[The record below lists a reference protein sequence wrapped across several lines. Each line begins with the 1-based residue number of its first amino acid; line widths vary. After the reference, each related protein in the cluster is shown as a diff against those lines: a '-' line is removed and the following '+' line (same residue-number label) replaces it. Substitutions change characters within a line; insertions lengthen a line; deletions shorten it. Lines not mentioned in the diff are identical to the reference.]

1 MNGGGEEL
9 TPHPRFFVRLFLR
22 GKLCEN
28 GPGSMSPSR
37 VTYFLCVAGLLTFF
51 IDDSAWATSD
61 GNLVPTEKTL
71 SVPAV
76 VAKVRSSV
84 VTILTRGVPAS
95 SSQTQSGSGS
105 GVIIDD
111 GGYILTNNHLVTGV
125 KSMVVGLSTGR
136 LTPGRVVARDFL
148 LDLALVKI
156 NAQDLV
162 AATLHPKPDLEIGES
177 VVAIG
182 NPLALKGG
190 STVTVGVVSA
200 LDRSVLTPDGETLYD
215 LIQTDAAIN
224 PGNSGGPLVD
234 LAGRVVGINVII
246 APSAQ
251 AISYALSME
260 AIYPHLQSMMV
271 RGSIYRPDLGFTPV
285 TITPSIM
292 ASFGLEGDRGV
303 LALQVDS
310 AKPAGV
316 GGLQNGDIITA
327 VDQHQVFNMG
337 DFWHALLRSGDQP
350 TVQLTLHGKSGPA
363 TLQLPKPAAL
373 KAAQ

>member
-1 MNGGGEEL
+1 MRPMTL
-9 TPHPRFFVRLFLR
+9 SSIVRPFALLLFALM
-22 GKLCEN
+22 LICFA
-28 GPGSMSPSR
+28 SMPFAR
-37 VTYFLCVAGLLTFF
+37 ADVGAVAAP
-51 IDDSAWATSD
+51 D
-61 GNLVPTEKTL
+61 KTL

-76 VAKVRSSV
+76 VKKVRPSV

-95 SSQTQSGSGS
+95 PSQAQSGSGS
-105 GVIIDD
+105 GVIIDE

-125 KSMVVGLSTGR
+125 KSIVVGLSTGR

-148 LDLALVKI
+148 LDLALVKV

-162 AATLHPKPDLEIGES
+162 PATLSPDPILDIGET

-234 LAGRVVGINVII
+234 LSGRVIGINVAI

-251 AISYALSME
+251 AISYAISME
-260 AIYPHLQSMMV
+260 AIYPHIQSMIV
-271 RGSIYRPDLGFTPV
+271 RGSIYRPDLGFTPI

-292 ASFGLEGDRGV
+292 ASFELEGDRGV
-303 LALQVDS
+303 LALQVDA
-310 AKPAGV
+310 AKPGAV

-327 VDQHQVFNMG
+327 VDQHQIFNVG
-337 DFWHALLRSGDQP
+337 DFWHALLRAGDQP

-363 TLQLPKPAAL
+363 TVQLPKPTQI
-373 KAAQ
+373 KAVQ

>member
-1 MNGGGEEL
+1 VRR
-9 TPHPRFFVRLFLR
+9 TASHPVFILAFLFLE
-22 GKLCEN
+22 GQLCEN
-28 GPGSMSPSR
+28 NREYMPPPSATQQVLWVSSLIVFLLSGSPCAAAGGSS
-37 VTYFLCVAGLLTFF
+37 VT
-51 IDDSAWATSD
+51 S
-61 GNLVPTEKTL
+61 EKNL

-95 SSQTQSGSGS
+95 PSQTQSGSGS

-162 AATLHPKPDLEIGES
+162 AATLHAKPDLEIGES

-234 LAGRVVGINVII
+234 LSGRVVGINVII

-260 AIYPHLQSMMV
+260 AIYPHIQSMMV

-285 TITPSIM
+285 TITPSVM

-310 AKPAGV
+310 AKPAGL

-350 TVQLTLHGKSGPA
+350 TVQLTLHGKTGPA

>member
-1 MNGGGEEL
+1 M
-9 TPHPRFFVRLFLR
+9 
-22 GKLCEN
+22 CEN
-28 GPGSMSPSR
+28 GAESMSPS
-37 VTYFLCVAGLLTFF
+37 TATHLLLLLLPWVAGLISCLTP
-51 IDDSAWATSD
+51 DPGWAASD
-61 GNLVPTEKTL
+61 GSPGAVEKNL

-76 VAKVRSSV
+76 VTKIRSSV

-95 SSQTQSGSGS
+95 PSQTQSGSGS
-105 GVIIDD
+105 GVIIDA

-136 LTPGRVVARDFL
+136 MTPGRVVARDFL

-156 NAQDLV
+156 NAQDLI

-234 LAGRVVGINVII
+234 LSGRVVGINVII

-260 AIYPHLQSMMV
+260 AIYPHIQSMMV

-292 ASFGLEGDRGV
+292 ASFGLDGDRGV

-310 AKPAGV
+310 AKPAGL